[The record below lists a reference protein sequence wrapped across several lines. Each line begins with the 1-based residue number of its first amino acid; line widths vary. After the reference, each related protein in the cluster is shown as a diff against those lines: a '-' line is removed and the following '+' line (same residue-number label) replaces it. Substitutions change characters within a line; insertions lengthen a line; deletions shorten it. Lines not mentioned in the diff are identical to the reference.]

1 MKVSEA
7 MTSQVS
13 TAAPTDT
20 VRKVAQVMAHV
31 ETGVVPSSRAARW
44 WAWSPTATSSCA
56 WSPRAAASTAPI
68 SEAMS
73 EGEVL
78 SVKEDDVLADATA
91 KMASNQV
98 RRLVVLNEAG
108 NLTGILS
115 LGDVAKDYGAKQVGR
130 TLEEISAEGGEA
142 ALNSLHALAPTWRLR
157 RLSAPIGGGGRAR

>member
-1 MKVSEA
+1 MKVSDA

-31 ETGVVPSSRAARW
+31 ETGAVPIVENGKVVGLVTDRDIVLRVVAEGRSFDS
-44 WAWSPTATSSCA
+44 
-56 WSPRAAASTAPI
+56 PI

-73 EGEVL
+73 EGDVQ
-78 SVKEDDVLADATA
+78 SVREDDVLADATA
-91 KMASNQV
+91 KMASHQI

-115 LGDVAKDYGAKQVGR
+115 LGDVAKDYGAKQVGK
-130 TLEEISAEGGEA
+130 TLEDISAEPADAGVA
-142 ALNSLHALAPTWRLR
+142 AQ
-157 RLSAPIGGGGRAR
+157 

>member
-1 MKVSEA
+1 MKVSDA

-31 ETGVVPSSRAARW
+31 ETGAVPIVENGKVVGLVTDRDIVLRVVAEGRSFDS
-44 WAWSPTATSSCA
+44 
-56 WSPRAAASTAPI
+56 PI

-73 EGEVL
+73 EGEVQ

-91 KMASNQV
+91 KMASHQI

-115 LGDVAKDYGAKQVGR
+115 LGDVAKDYGAKQVGK
-130 TLEEISAEGGEA
+130 TLEDISAEPA
-142 ALNSLHALAPTWRLR
+142 DAVAQ
-157 RLSAPIGGGGRAR
+157 

>member
-13 TAAPTDT
+13 VARPTDT
-20 VRKVAQVMAHV
+20 IRQVAETMAKVDS
-31 ETGVVPSSRAARW
+31 GVVPVVEDGRVLGLVTDRDIVLRVVAEGRSFD
-44 WAWSPTATSSCA
+44 
-56 WSPRAAASTAPI
+56 APV

-73 EGEVL
+73 EEVL

-108 NLTGILS
+108 KLTGILS
-115 LGDVAKDYGAKQVGR
+115 LGDVAKDYGAKQVGK
-130 TLEEISAEGGEA
+130 TLEEISQEAGEA
-142 ALNSLHALAPTWRLR
+142 AH
-157 RLSAPIGGGGRAR
+157 